1 MHNQIRHVSRAFP
14 ALLLFILV
22 LMVSLLFT
30 GCSGGQT
37 QAGSNANGSGSAGT
51 NLSGNSNTGS
61 ADGSNSGSSGAGNS
75 NDGSSSSDSSGQKR
89 GDAYAALVPTA
100 PGDTCYGDDSS
111 SIDASNI
118 SEGYVMVRYTGNSEK
133 AKLQM
138 TVPDGTVYT
147 YTIKGSD
154 YNTFPLTGGNGSY
167 TLNVYEWVVDN
178 SYALALSQDIEV
190 SLSDEFK
197 PFLYPNQ
204 YVWFTEDSE
213 VVALGRELS
222 DQSSDDLNYVQN
234 SYYYVIQNI
243 SYDNDKAENTP
254 TDYVPDVDAV
264 LAEKKGICFDY
275 ASLMAALLRSQSIP
289 TKLEVGYSGEAYHA
303 WISVYLTES
312 GWVDNIIEFNGK
324 DWVLMD
330 PTLAANN
337 SSKAVAKYIGDG
349 SKYTV
354 KYSY

>member
-1 MHNQIRHVSRAFP
+1 MHNRSKHTYRASLFF
-14 ALLLFILV
+14 LLLI
-22 LMVSLLFT
+22 LLFGSSCLLT
-30 GCSGGQT
+30 GCSGGT
-37 QAGSNANGSGSAGT
+37 SSKAEANAGHSGGSNADGSGGSNADGPGGSGSDA
-51 NLSGNSNTGS
+51 
-61 ADGSNSGSSGAGNS
+61 
-75 NDGSSSSDSSGQKR
+75 DSSGQKR
-89 GDAYAALVPTA
+89 TDAYASLVPTA
-100 PGDTCYGDDSS
+100 SGETCYGDDSV

-118 SEGYVMVRYTGNSEK
+118 SDGYVMVRYTGHSEK
-133 AKLQM
+133 AKAQI
-138 TVPDGTVYT
+138 TIPDGTVYT

-154 YNTFPLTGGNGSY
+154 YNTFPLTGGNGDY
-167 TLNVYEWVVDN
+167 TLKVYEWVVDN
-178 SYALALSQDIEV
+178 SYALAFSQALSV
-190 SLSDEFK
+190 SLNDEFK

-204 YVWFTEDSE
+204 YVWFTGDSQ

-222 DQSSDDLNYVQN
+222 DQSADDLDYVQN
-234 SYYYVIQNI
+234 SYYYVIRNI

-254 TDYVPDVDAV
+254 TDYVPDIDTI
-264 LAEKKGICFDY
+264 LEEKKGICFDY

-312 GWVDNIIEFNGK
+312 GWVDNIIEFDGK

>member
-1 MHNQIRHVSRAFP
+1 MHNRSKHTYRASLFF
-14 ALLLFILV
+14 LILILLFG
-22 LMVSLLFT
+22 SSCLLT
-30 GCSGGQT
+30 GCSGGT
-37 QAGSNANGSGSAGT
+37 SSKAEANAGHSGGSNADGSGGSNADGPGGSGSG
-51 NLSGNSNTGS
+51 
-61 ADGSNSGSSGAGNS
+61 ADGSGSDA
-75 NDGSSSSDSSGQKR
+75 DSSGQKR
-89 GDAYAALVPTA
+89 TDAYASLVPTA
-100 PGDTCYGDDSS
+100 SGETCYGDDSV

-118 SEGYVMVRYTGNSEK
+118 SDGYVMVRYTGHSEK
-133 AKLQM
+133 AKAQI
-138 TVPDGTVYT
+138 TIPDGTVYT

-154 YNTFPLTGGNGSY
+154 YNTFPLTGGNGDY
-167 TLNVYEWVVDN
+167 TLKVYEWVVDN
-178 SYALALSQDIEV
+178 SYALAFSQALSV
-190 SLSDEFK
+190 NLNDEFK

-204 YVWFTEDSE
+204 YVWFTGDSQ

-222 DQSSDDLNYVQN
+222 DQSADDLDYVQN
-234 SYYYVIQNI
+234 SYYYVIRNI
-243 SYDNDKAENTP
+243 SYDTDKAENTP
-254 TDYVPDVDAV
+254 TDYVPDIDTI
-264 LAEKKGICFDY
+264 LEEKKGICFDY

-312 GWVDNIIEFNGK
+312 GWVDNIIEFDGK

>member
-1 MHNQIRHVSRAFP
+1 MHNRSKHTYRASLFF
-14 ALLLFILV
+14 LLLI
-22 LMVSLLFT
+22 LLFGSSCLLT
-30 GCSGGQT
+30 GCSGGT
-37 QAGSNANGSGSAGT
+37 SSDAEANAGHSGGSNTDGSGGSGSD
-51 NLSGNSNTGS
+51 
-61 ADGSNSGSSGAGNS
+61 ADG
-75 NDGSSSSDSSGQKR
+75 SGQKR
-89 GDAYAALVPTA
+89 ADAYASLVPTA
-100 PGDTCYGDDSS
+100 SGETCYGDDSV

-118 SEGYVMVRYTGNSEK
+118 SDGYVMVRYTGHSEK
-133 AKLQM
+133 AKAQI
-138 TVPDGTVYT
+138 TIPDGTVYT

-154 YNTFPLTGGNGSY
+154 YNTFPLTGGNGDY
-167 TLNVYEWVVDN
+167 TLKVYEWVVDN
-178 SYALALSQDIEV
+178 SYALAFSQALSI

-204 YVWFTEDSE
+204 YVWFTGDSQ

-222 DQSSDDLNYVQN
+222 DQSADDLDYVQN
-234 SYYYVIQNI
+234 SYYYVIRNI

-254 TDYVPDVDAV
+254 TDYVPDIDTI
-264 LAEKKGICFDY
+264 LEEKKGICFDY

-312 GWVDNIIEFNGK
+312 GWVDNIIEFDGK

>member
-1 MHNQIRHVSRAFP
+1 MHNRSKHTYRASLFF
-14 ALLLFILV
+14 LLLI
-22 LMVSLLFT
+22 LLFGSSCLLT
-30 GCSGGQT
+30 GCSGGT
-37 QAGSNANGSGSAGT
+37 
-51 NLSGNSNTGS
+51 
-61 ADGSNSGSSGAGNS
+61 SSKA
-75 NDGSSSSDSSGQKR
+75 DSSGQKR
-89 GDAYAALVPTA
+89 TDAYASLVPTA
-100 PGDTCYGDDSS
+100 SGETCYGDDSV

-118 SEGYVMVRYTGNSEK
+118 SDGYVMVRYTGHSEK
-133 AKLQM
+133 AKAQI
-138 TVPDGTVYT
+138 TIPDGTVYT

-154 YNTFPLTGGNGSY
+154 YNTFPLTGGNGDY
-167 TLNVYEWVVDN
+167 TLKVYEWVVDN
-178 SYALALSQDIEV
+178 SYALAFSQALSV
-190 SLSDEFK
+190 SLNDEFK

-204 YVWFTEDSE
+204 YVWFTGDSQ

-222 DQSSDDLNYVQN
+222 DQSADDLDYVQN
-234 SYYYVIQNI
+234 SYYYVIRNI

-254 TDYVPDVDAV
+254 TDYVPDIDTI
-264 LAEKKGICFDY
+264 LEEKKGICFDY

-312 GWVDNIIEFNGK
+312 GWVDNIIEFDGK

>member
-1 MHNQIRHVSRAFP
+1 MHNRSKHTYCASLFF
-14 ALLLFILV
+14 LLLI
-22 LMVSLLFT
+22 LLFGSSCLLT
-30 GCSGGQT
+30 GCSGGT
-37 QAGSNANGSGSAGT
+37 SSKSEANAGHSGVSD
-51 NLSGNSNTGS
+51 
-61 ADGSNSGSSGAGNS
+61 ADG
-75 NDGSSSSDSSGQKR
+75 SGQKR
-89 GDAYAALVPTA
+89 ADAYASLVPTA
-100 PGDTCYGDDSS
+100 SGETCYGDDSV

-118 SEGYVMVRYTGNSEK
+118 SDGYVMVRYTGHSEK
-133 AKLQM
+133 AKAQI
-138 TVPDGTVYT
+138 TIPDGTVYT

-154 YNTFPLTGGNGSY
+154 YNTFPLTGGNGDY
-167 TLNVYEWVVDN
+167 TLKVYEWVVDN
-178 SYALALSQDIEV
+178 SYALAFSQALSV
-190 SLSDEFK
+190 SLNDEFK

-204 YVWFTEDSE
+204 YVWFTGDSQ

-222 DQSSDDLNYVQN
+222 DQSADDLDYVQN
-234 SYYYVIQNI
+234 SYYYVIRNI

-254 TDYVPDVDAV
+254 TDYVPDIDTI
-264 LAEKKGICFDY
+264 LEEKKGICFDY

-312 GWVDNIIEFNGK
+312 GWVDNIIEFDGK

>member
-1 MHNQIRHVSRAFP
+1 MHNRSKHTYRASLFF
-14 ALLLFILV
+14 LILILLFG
-22 LMVSLLFT
+22 SSCLLT
-30 GCSGGQT
+30 GCSDGTSSKTEANAGHSG
-37 QAGSNANGSGSAGT
+37 GSNADGSGSDA
-51 NLSGNSNTGS
+51 
-61 ADGSNSGSSGAGNS
+61 
-75 NDGSSSSDSSGQKR
+75 DSSGQKR
-89 GDAYAALVPTA
+89 TDAYASLVPTA
-100 PGDTCYGDDSS
+100 SGETCYGDDSV

-118 SEGYVMVRYTGNSEK
+118 SDGYVMVRYTGHSEK
-133 AKLQM
+133 AKAQI
-138 TVPDGTVYT
+138 TIPDGTVYT

-154 YNTFPLTGGNGSY
+154 YNTFPLTGGNGDY
-167 TLNVYEWVVDN
+167 TLKVYEWVVDN
-178 SYALALSQDIEV
+178 SYALAFSQALSV
-190 SLSDEFK
+190 SLNDEFK

-204 YVWFTEDSE
+204 YVWFTGDSQ

-222 DQSSDDLNYVQN
+222 DQSADDLDYVQN
-234 SYYYVIQNI
+234 SYYYVIRNI

-254 TDYVPDVDAV
+254 IDYVPDIDTI
-264 LAEKKGICFDY
+264 LEEKKGICFDY

-312 GWVDNIIEFNGK
+312 GWVDNIIEFDGK

>member
-1 MHNQIRHVSRAFP
+1 MHNRSKHTYRASLFF
-14 ALLLFILV
+14 LILILLFG
-22 LMVSLLFT
+22 SSCLLT
-30 GCSGGQT
+30 GCSGGT
-37 QAGSNANGSGSAGT
+37 SLKAEANAGHSGGSNADGSGGSGSG
-51 NLSGNSNTGS
+51 
-61 ADGSNSGSSGAGNS
+61 ADGSGSDA
-75 NDGSSSSDSSGQKR
+75 DSSGQKR
-89 GDAYAALVPTA
+89 TDAYASLVPTA
-100 PGDTCYGDDSS
+100 SGETCYGDDSV

-118 SEGYVMVRYTGNSEK
+118 SDGYVMVRYTGHSEK
-133 AKLQM
+133 AKAQI
-138 TVPDGTVYT
+138 TIPDGTVYT

-154 YNTFPLTGGNGSY
+154 YNTFPLTGGNGDY
-167 TLNVYEWVVDN
+167 TLKVYEWVVDN
-178 SYALALSQDIEV
+178 SYALAFSQDLSV

-204 YVWFTEDSE
+204 YVWFTGDSQ

-222 DQSSDDLNYVQN
+222 DQSADDLDYVQN
-234 SYYYVIQNI
+234 SYYYVIRNI

-254 TDYVPDVDAV
+254 TDYVPDIDTI
-264 LAEKKGICFDY
+264 LEEKKGICFDY

-312 GWVDNIIEFNGK
+312 GWVDNIIEFDGK

>member
-1 MHNQIRHVSRAFP
+1 MHNRSKHTYRASLFF
-14 ALLLFILV
+14 LILILLFG
-22 LMVSLLFT
+22 SSGLLT
-30 GCSGGQT
+30 GCSGGT
-37 QAGSNANGSGSAGT
+37 SSKTEANASHSGGSNADGSGGSGSDA
-51 NLSGNSNTGS
+51 
-61 ADGSNSGSSGAGNS
+61 
-75 NDGSSSSDSSGQKR
+75 DSSGQKR
-89 GDAYAALVPTA
+89 TDAYASLVPTA
-100 PGDTCYGDDSS
+100 SGETCYGDDSV

-118 SEGYVMVRYTGNSEK
+118 SDGYVMVRYTGHSEK
-133 AKLQM
+133 AKAQI
-138 TVPDGTVYT
+138 TIPDGTVYT

-154 YNTFPLTGGNGSY
+154 YNTFPLTGGNGDY
-167 TLNVYEWVVDN
+167 TLKVYEWVVDN
-178 SYALALSQDIEV
+178 SYALAFSQALSV
-190 SLSDEFK
+190 SLNDEFK

-204 YVWFTEDSE
+204 YVWFTGDSQ

-222 DQSSDDLNYVQN
+222 DQSADDLDYVQN
-234 SYYYVIQNI
+234 SYYYVIRNI

-254 TDYVPDVDAV
+254 TDYVPDIDTI
-264 LAEKKGICFDY
+264 LEEKKGICFDY

-312 GWVDNIIEFNGK
+312 GWVDNIIEFDGK

>member
-1 MHNQIRHVSRAFP
+1 MHNRSKHTYRASLFF
-14 ALLLFILV
+14 LILILLFG
-22 LMVSLLFT
+22 SSCLLT
-30 GCSGGQT
+30 GCSGGT
-37 QAGSNANGSGSAGT
+37 SSKAEANAGHSGGSNADGSGGSNADGPGGSGSG
-51 NLSGNSNTGS
+51 
-61 ADGSNSGSSGAGNS
+61 ADGSGSDA
-75 NDGSSSSDSSGQKR
+75 DSSGQKR
-89 GDAYAALVPTA
+89 TDAYASLVPTA
-100 PGDTCYGDDSS
+100 SGETCYGDDSV

-118 SEGYVMVRYTGNSEK
+118 SDGYVMVRYTGHSEK
-133 AKLQM
+133 AKAQI
-138 TVPDGTVYT
+138 TIPDGTVYT

-154 YNTFPLTGGNGSY
+154 YNTFPLTGGNGDY
-167 TLNVYEWVVDN
+167 TLKVYEWVVDN
-178 SYALALSQDIEV
+178 SYALAFSQALSV
-190 SLSDEFK
+190 NLNDEFK

-204 YVWFTEDSE
+204 YVWFTGDSQ

-222 DQSSDDLNYVQN
+222 DQSADDLDYVQN
-234 SYYYVIQNI
+234 SYYYVIRNI

-254 TDYVPDVDAV
+254 TDYVPDIDTI
-264 LAEKKGICFDY
+264 LEEKKGICFDY

-312 GWVDNIIEFNGK
+312 GWVDNIIEFDGK

>member
-1 MHNQIRHVSRAFP
+1 MHNRSKHTYRASLFF
-14 ALLLFILV
+14 LILILLFG
-22 LMVSLLFT
+22 SSCLLT
-30 GCSGGQT
+30 GCSDGTSSKTEANAGHSGG
-37 QAGSNANGSGSAGT
+37 SD
-51 NLSGNSNTGS
+51 
-61 ADGSNSGSSGAGNS
+61 ADG
-75 NDGSSSSDSSGQKR
+75 SGQKR
-89 GDAYAALVPTA
+89 ADAYASLVPTA
-100 PGDTCYGDDSS
+100 SGETCYGDDSV

-118 SEGYVMVRYTGNSEK
+118 SDGYVMIRYTGHSEK
-133 AKLQM
+133 AKAQI
-138 TVPDGTVYT
+138 TTPDGTVYT

-154 YNTFPLTGGNGSY
+154 YNTFPLTGGNGDY
-167 TLNVYEWVVDN
+167 TLKVYEWVVDN
-178 SYALALSQDIEV
+178 SYALAFSQALSV
-190 SLSDEFK
+190 SLNDEFK

-204 YVWFTEDSE
+204 YVWFTGDSQ

-222 DQSSDDLNYVQN
+222 DQSADDLDYVQN
-234 SYYYVIQNI
+234 SYYYVIRNI

-254 TDYVPDVDAV
+254 TDYVPDIDTI
-264 LAEKKGICFDY
+264 LEEKKGICFDY

-312 GWVDNIIEFNGK
+312 GWVDNIIEFDGK

>member
-1 MHNQIRHVSRAFP
+1 MHNRSKHTYCASLFF
-14 ALLLFILV
+14 LLLI
-22 LMVSLLFT
+22 LLFGSSCLLT
-30 GCSGGQT
+30 GCSGGT
-37 QAGSNANGSGSAGT
+37 SSTAETNAGHSVSSRADG
-51 NLSGNSNTGS
+51 SGNSGS
-61 ADGSNSGSSGAGNS
+61 DADG
-75 NDGSSSSDSSGQKR
+75 SGQKR
-89 GDAYAALVPTA
+89 ADAYASLVPTA
-100 PGDTCYGDDSS
+100 SGETCYGDDSV

-118 SEGYVMVRYTGNSEK
+118 SDGYVMVRYTGRSEK
-133 AKLQM
+133 AKAQI
-138 TVPDGTVYT
+138 TIPDGTVYT

-154 YNTFPLTGGNGSY
+154 YNTFPLTGGNGDY
-167 TLNVYEWVVDN
+167 TLKVYEWVVDN
-178 SYALALSQDIEV
+178 SYALAFSKDLSV

-204 YVWFTEDSE
+204 YVWFTGDSQ

-222 DQSSDDLNYVQN
+222 DQSADDLDYVQN
-234 SYYYVIQNI
+234 SYYYVIRNI

-254 TDYVPDVDAV
+254 TDYVPDIDTI
-264 LAEKKGICFDY
+264 LEEKKGICFDY

-312 GWVDNIIEFNGK
+312 GWVDNIIEFDGK

>member
-1 MHNQIRHVSRAFP
+1 MHNRSKHTYRASLFF
-14 ALLLFILV
+14 LILILLFG
-22 LMVSLLFT
+22 SSCLLT
-30 GCSGGQT
+30 GCSGGT
-37 QAGSNANGSGSAGT
+37 SSKAEANAGHSGGSNADGSGGSGSDANGSGSDADG
-51 NLSGNSNTGS
+51 SGSD
-61 ADGSNSGSSGAGNS
+61 ADGSN
-75 NDGSSSSDSSGQKR
+75 QKR
-89 GDAYAALVPTA
+89 TDAYASLVPTA
-100 PGDTCYGDDSS
+100 SGETCYGDDSV

-118 SEGYVMVRYTGNSEK
+118 SDGYVMIRYTGHSEK
-133 AKLQM
+133 AKAQI
-138 TVPDGTVYT
+138 TIPDGTVYT

-154 YNTFPLTGGNGSY
+154 YNTFPLTGGNGDY
-167 TLNVYEWVVDN
+167 TLKVYEWVVDN
-178 SYALALSQDIEV
+178 SYALAFSQALSV
-190 SLSDEFK
+190 SLNDEFK

-204 YVWFTEDSE
+204 YVWFTGDSQ

-222 DQSSDDLNYVQN
+222 DQSADDLDYVQN
-234 SYYYVIQNI
+234 SYYYVIRNI

-254 TDYVPDVDAV
+254 TDYVPDIDTI
-264 LAEKKGICFDY
+264 LEEKKGICFDY

-312 GWVDNIIEFNGK
+312 GWVDNIIEFDGK

>member
-1 MHNQIRHVSRAFP
+1 MHNRSKHTYRASLFF
-14 ALLLFILV
+14 LILILLFG
-22 LMVSLLFT
+22 SSCLLT
-30 GCSGGQT
+30 GCSGGT
-37 QAGSNANGSGSAGT
+37 SSKAEANAGHSGGSNADGSGGSNADGPGDSGSGADGSGSDA
-51 NLSGNSNTGS
+51 
-61 ADGSNSGSSGAGNS
+61 
-75 NDGSSSSDSSGQKR
+75 DSSGQKR
-89 GDAYAALVPTA
+89 TDAYASLVPTA
-100 PGDTCYGDDSS
+100 SGETCYGDDSV

-118 SEGYVMVRYTGNSEK
+118 SDGYVMVRYTGHSEK
-133 AKLQM
+133 AKAQI
-138 TVPDGTVYT
+138 TIPDGTVYT

-154 YNTFPLTGGNGSY
+154 YNTFPLTGGNGDY
-167 TLNVYEWVVDN
+167 TLKVYEWVVDN
-178 SYALALSQDIEV
+178 SYALAFSQALSV
-190 SLSDEFK
+190 SLNDEFK

-204 YVWFTEDSE
+204 YVWFTGDSQ

-222 DQSSDDLNYVQN
+222 DQSADDLDYVQN
-234 SYYYVIQNI
+234 SYYYVIRNI

-254 TDYVPDVDAV
+254 TDYVPDIDTI
-264 LAEKKGICFDY
+264 LEEKKGICFDY

-312 GWVDNIIEFNGK
+312 GWVDNIIEFDGK

>member
-1 MHNQIRHVSRAFP
+1 MHNRSKHTYRASLFF
-14 ALLLFILV
+14 LLLI
-22 LMVSLLFT
+22 LLFGSSCLLT
-30 GCSGGQT
+30 GCSGGT
-37 QAGSNANGSGSAGT
+37 SSKAEANAGHSGGSNADGPGGSGSG
-51 NLSGNSNTGS
+51 
-61 ADGSNSGSSGAGNS
+61 ADGSGSDA
-75 NDGSSSSDSSGQKR
+75 DSSGQKR
-89 GDAYAALVPTA
+89 TDAYASLVPTA
-100 PGDTCYGDDSS
+100 SGETCYGDDSV

-118 SEGYVMVRYTGNSEK
+118 SDGYVMVRYTGHSEK
-133 AKLQM
+133 AKAQI
-138 TVPDGTVYT
+138 TIPDGTVYT

-154 YNTFPLTGGNGSY
+154 YNTFPLTGGNGDY
-167 TLNVYEWVVDN
+167 TLKVYEWVVDN
-178 SYALALSQDIEV
+178 SYALAFSQALSV
-190 SLSDEFK
+190 SLNDEFK

-204 YVWFTEDSE
+204 YVWFTGDSQ

-222 DQSSDDLNYVQN
+222 DQSADDLDYVQN
-234 SYYYVIQNI
+234 SYYYVIRNI

-254 TDYVPDVDAV
+254 TDYVPDIDTI
-264 LAEKKGICFDY
+264 LEEKKGICFDY

-312 GWVDNIIEFNGK
+312 GWVDNIIEFDGK

>member
-1 MHNQIRHVSRAFP
+1 MHNRSKHTYCASLFF
-14 ALLLFILV
+14 LLLI
-22 LMVSLLFT
+22 LLFGSSCLLT
-30 GCSGGQT
+30 GCSGGT
-37 QAGSNANGSGSAGT
+37 SSTAETNAGHSVSSRADG
-51 NLSGNSNTGS
+51 SGNSGS
-61 ADGSNSGSSGAGNS
+61 DA
-75 NDGSSSSDSSGQKR
+75 DSSGQKR
-89 GDAYAALVPTA
+89 ADAYASLVPTA
-100 PGDTCYGDDSS
+100 SGETCYGDDSV

-118 SEGYVMVRYTGNSEK
+118 SDGYVMVRYTGRSEK
-133 AKLQM
+133 AKAQI
-138 TVPDGTVYT
+138 TIPDGTVYT

-154 YNTFPLTGGNGSY
+154 YNTFPLTGGNGDY
-167 TLNVYEWVVDN
+167 TLKVYEWVVDN
-178 SYALALSQDIEV
+178 SYALAFSKDLSV

-204 YVWFTEDSE
+204 YVWFTGDSQ

-222 DQSSDDLNYVQN
+222 DQSADDLDYVQN
-234 SYYYVIQNI
+234 SYYYVIRNI
-243 SYDNDKAENTP
+243 SYDNDNTP
-254 TDYVPDVDAV
+254 TDYVPDIDTI
-264 LAEKKGICFDY
+264 LEEKKGICFDY

-312 GWVDNIIEFNGK
+312 GWVDNIIEFDGK

>member
-1 MHNQIRHVSRAFP
+1 MHNRSKHTYRASLFF
-14 ALLLFILV
+14 LLLI
-22 LMVSLLFT
+22 LLFGSSCLLT
-30 GCSGGQT
+30 GCSGGT
-37 QAGSNANGSGSAGT
+37 SSKAEANAGHSGGSNADGSGGSNTDGSGGSGSD
-51 NLSGNSNTGS
+51 
-61 ADGSNSGSSGAGNS
+61 ADGSGSDA
-75 NDGSSSSDSSGQKR
+75 DGSGQKR
-89 GDAYAALVPTA
+89 ADAYASLVPTA
-100 PGDTCYGDDSS
+100 SGETCYGDDSV

-118 SEGYVMVRYTGNSEK
+118 SDGYVMVRYTGHSEK
-133 AKLQM
+133 AKAQI
-138 TVPDGTVYT
+138 TIPDGTVYT

-154 YNTFPLTGGNGSY
+154 YNTFPLTGGNGDY
-167 TLNVYEWVVDN
+167 TLKVYEWVVDN
-178 SYALALSQDIEV
+178 SYALAFSQDLSV

-204 YVWFTEDSE
+204 YVWFTGDSQ

-222 DQSSDDLNYVQN
+222 DQSADDLDYVQN
-234 SYYYVIQNI
+234 SYYYVIRNI

-254 TDYVPDVDAV
+254 TDYVPDIDTI
-264 LAEKKGICFDY
+264 LEEKKGICFDY

-312 GWVDNIIEFNGK
+312 GWVDNIIEFDGK

>member
-1 MHNQIRHVSRAFP
+1 MHNRSKHTYRASLFF
-14 ALLLFILV
+14 LLLI
-22 LMVSLLFT
+22 LLFGSSCLLT
-30 GCSGGQT
+30 GCSGGT
-37 QAGSNANGSGSAGT
+37 
-51 NLSGNSNTGS
+51 
-61 ADGSNSGSSGAGNS
+61 SSKA
-75 NDGSSSSDSSGQKR
+75 DSSGQKR
-89 GDAYAALVPTA
+89 ADAYASLVPTA
-100 PGDTCYGDDSS
+100 SGETCYGDDSV

-118 SEGYVMVRYTGNSEK
+118 SDGYVMVRYTGHSEK
-133 AKLQM
+133 AKAQI
-138 TVPDGTVYT
+138 TIPDGTVYT

-154 YNTFPLTGGNGSY
+154 YNTFPLTGGNGDY
-167 TLNVYEWVVDN
+167 TLKVYEWVVDN
-178 SYALALSQDIEV
+178 SYALAFSQALSV
-190 SLSDEFK
+190 SLNDEFK

-204 YVWFTEDSE
+204 YVWFTGDSQ

-222 DQSSDDLNYVQN
+222 DQSADDLDYVQN
-234 SYYYVIQNI
+234 SYYYVIRNI

-254 TDYVPDVDAV
+254 TDYVPDIDTI
-264 LAEKKGICFDY
+264 LEEKKGICFDY

-312 GWVDNIIEFNGK
+312 GWVDNIIEFDGK

>member
-1 MHNQIRHVSRAFP
+1 MHNRSKHTYRASLFF
-14 ALLLFILV
+14 LLLI
-22 LMVSLLFT
+22 LLFGSSCLLT
-30 GCSGGQT
+30 GCSGSTSSKTEANAGHSG
-37 QAGSNANGSGSAGT
+37 GSNADGPGGSGSG
-51 NLSGNSNTGS
+51 
-61 ADGSNSGSSGAGNS
+61 ADGSGSDA
-75 NDGSSSSDSSGQKR
+75 DSSGQKR
-89 GDAYAALVPTA
+89 TDAYASLVPTA
-100 PGDTCYGDDSS
+100 SGETCYGDDSV

-118 SEGYVMVRYTGNSEK
+118 SDGYVMVRYTGHSEK
-133 AKLQM
+133 AKAQI
-138 TVPDGTVYT
+138 TIPDGTVYT

-154 YNTFPLTGGNGSY
+154 YNTFPLTGGNGDY
-167 TLNVYEWVVDN
+167 TLKVYEWVVDN
-178 SYALALSQDIEV
+178 SYALAFSQALSV
-190 SLSDEFK
+190 SLNDEFK

-204 YVWFTEDSE
+204 YVWFTGDSQ

-222 DQSSDDLNYVQN
+222 DQSADDLDYVQN
-234 SYYYVIQNI
+234 SYYYVIRNI

-254 TDYVPDVDAV
+254 TDYVPDIDTI
-264 LAEKKGICFDY
+264 LEEKKGICFDY

-312 GWVDNIIEFNGK
+312 GWVDNIIEFDGK

>member
-1 MHNQIRHVSRAFP
+1 MHNRSKHTYRASLFF
-14 ALLLFILV
+14 LILILLFG
-22 LMVSLLFT
+22 SSCLLT
-30 GCSGGQT
+30 GCSGGT
-37 QAGSNANGSGSAGT
+37 SSKTEANAGHSGGSNADGSGGSNADGPGGSGSG
-51 NLSGNSNTGS
+51 
-61 ADGSNSGSSGAGNS
+61 ADDSGSDA
-75 NDGSSSSDSSGQKR
+75 DSSGQKR
-89 GDAYAALVPTA
+89 TDAYASLVPTA
-100 PGDTCYGDDSS
+100 SGETCYGDDSV

-118 SEGYVMVRYTGNSEK
+118 SDGYVMVRYTGHSEK
-133 AKLQM
+133 AKAQI
-138 TVPDGTVYT
+138 TIPDGTVYT

-154 YNTFPLTGGNGSY
+154 YNTFPLTGGNGDY
-167 TLNVYEWVVDN
+167 TLKVYEWVVDN
-178 SYALALSQDIEV
+178 SYALAFSQALSV
-190 SLSDEFK
+190 SLNDEFK

-204 YVWFTEDSE
+204 YVWFTGDSQ

-222 DQSSDDLNYVQN
+222 DQSADDLDYVQN
-234 SYYYVIQNI
+234 SYYYVIRNI

-254 TDYVPDVDAV
+254 TDYVPDIDTI
-264 LAEKKGICFDY
+264 LEEKKGICFDY

-312 GWVDNIIEFNGK
+312 GWVDNIIEFDGK

>member
-1 MHNQIRHVSRAFP
+1 MHNRSKHTYCASLFF
-14 ALLLFILV
+14 LLLI
-22 LMVSLLFT
+22 LLFGSSCLLT
-30 GCSGGQT
+30 GCSGGT
-37 QAGSNANGSGSAGT
+37 SSKAEANAGHTGGSNTDGSGGSGSD
-51 NLSGNSNTGS
+51 
-61 ADGSNSGSSGAGNS
+61 ADGSGSDA
-75 NDGSSSSDSSGQKR
+75 DSSGQKR
-89 GDAYAALVPTA
+89 ADAYASLVPTA
-100 PGDTCYGDDSS
+100 SGETCYGDDSV

-118 SEGYVMVRYTGNSEK
+118 SDGYVMIRYTGRSEK
-133 AKLQM
+133 AKAQI
-138 TVPDGTVYT
+138 TIPDGTVYT

-154 YNTFPLTGGNGSY
+154 YNTFPLTGGNGDY
-167 TLNVYEWVVDN
+167 TLKVYEWVVDN
-178 SYALALSQDIEV
+178 SYALAFSKDLSV

-204 YVWFTEDSE
+204 YVWFTGDSQ

-222 DQSSDDLNYVQN
+222 DQSADDLDYVQN
-234 SYYYVIQNI
+234 SYYYVIRNI

-254 TDYVPDVDAV
+254 TDYVPDIDTI
-264 LAEKKGICFDY
+264 LEEKKGICFDY

-312 GWVDNIIEFNGK
+312 GWVDNIIEFGGK

>member
-1 MHNQIRHVSRAFP
+1 MHNRLKHTYCASLFF
-14 ALLLFILV
+14 LLLI
-22 LMVSLLFT
+22 LLFGSSCLLT
-30 GCSGGQT
+30 GCSGST
-37 QAGSNANGSGSAGT
+37 SSKAEANAGHSGGSD
-51 NLSGNSNTGS
+51 
-61 ADGSNSGSSGAGNS
+61 ADG
-75 NDGSSSSDSSGQKR
+75 SGQKR
-89 GDAYAALVPTA
+89 ADAYASLVPTA
-100 PGDTCYGDDSS
+100 SGETCYGDDSV

-118 SEGYVMVRYTGNSEK
+118 SDGYVMIRYTGHSEK
-133 AKLQM
+133 AKAQI
-138 TVPDGTVYT
+138 TTPDGTVYT

-154 YNTFPLTGGNGSY
+154 YNTFPLTGGNGDY
-167 TLNVYEWVVDN
+167 TLKVYEWVVDN
-178 SYALALSQDIEV
+178 SYALAFSQALSV
-190 SLSDEFK
+190 SLNDEFK

-204 YVWFTEDSE
+204 YVWFTGDSQ

-222 DQSSDDLNYVQN
+222 DQSADDLDYVQN
-234 SYYYVIQNI
+234 SYYYVIRNI

-254 TDYVPDVDAV
+254 TDYVPDIDTI
-264 LAEKKGICFDY
+264 LEEKKGICFDY

-312 GWVDNIIEFNGK
+312 GWVDNIIEFDGK

>member
-1 MHNQIRHVSRAFP
+1 MHNRSKHTYRASLFF
-14 ALLLFILV
+14 LILILLFG
-22 LMVSLLFT
+22 SSCLLT
-30 GCSGGQT
+30 GCSGGT
-37 QAGSNANGSGSAGT
+37 SSKAEANAGHSGGSNADGSGGSNADGSGGSGSG
-51 NLSGNSNTGS
+51 
-61 ADGSNSGSSGAGNS
+61 ADGFGSDA
-75 NDGSSSSDSSGQKR
+75 DSSGQKR
-89 GDAYAALVPTA
+89 TDAYASLVPTA
-100 PGDTCYGDDSS
+100 SGETCYGDDSV

-118 SEGYVMVRYTGNSEK
+118 SDGYVMVRYTGHSEK
-133 AKLQM
+133 AKAQI
-138 TVPDGTVYT
+138 TIPDGTVYT

-154 YNTFPLTGGNGSY
+154 YNTFPLTGGNGDY
-167 TLNVYEWVVDN
+167 TLKVYEWVVDN
-178 SYALALSQDIEV
+178 SYALAFSQALSV
-190 SLSDEFK
+190 SLNDEFK

-204 YVWFTEDSE
+204 YVWFTGDSQ

-222 DQSSDDLNYVQN
+222 DQSADDLDYVQN
-234 SYYYVIQNI
+234 SYYYVIRNI

-254 TDYVPDVDAV
+254 TDYVPDIDTI
-264 LAEKKGICFDY
+264 LEEKKGICFDY

-312 GWVDNIIEFNGK
+312 GWVDNIIEFDGK

>member
-1 MHNQIRHVSRAFP
+1 MHNRSKHTYCASLFF
-14 ALLLFILV
+14 LLLI
-22 LMVSLLFT
+22 LLFGSSCLLT
-30 GCSGGQT
+30 GCSGGT
-37 QAGSNANGSGSAGT
+37 SSTAETNAGHSVSSRADGSGNSGSDADGSGSDA
-51 NLSGNSNTGS
+51 
-61 ADGSNSGSSGAGNS
+61 
-75 NDGSSSSDSSGQKR
+75 DSSGQKR
-89 GDAYAALVPTA
+89 ADAYASLVPTA
-100 PGDTCYGDDSS
+100 SGETCYGDDSV

-118 SEGYVMVRYTGNSEK
+118 SDGYVMVRYTGRSEK
-133 AKLQM
+133 AKAQI
-138 TVPDGTVYT
+138 TIPDGTVYT

-154 YNTFPLTGGNGSY
+154 YNTFPLTGGNGDY
-167 TLNVYEWVVDN
+167 TLKVYEWVVDN
-178 SYALALSQDIEV
+178 SYALAFSKDLSV
-190 SLSDEFK
+190 SLSNEFK

-204 YVWFTEDSE
+204 YVWFTGDSQ

-222 DQSSDDLNYVQN
+222 DQSADDLDYVQN
-234 SYYYVIQNI
+234 SYYYVIRNI

-254 TDYVPDVDAV
+254 TDYVPDIDTI
-264 LAEKKGICFDY
+264 LEEKKGICFDY

-303 WISVYLTES
+303 WISVYLT
-312 GWVDNIIEFNGK
+312 GWVDNIIEFDGK

>member
-1 MHNQIRHVSRAFP
+1 MHNRLKHTYCASLFF
-14 ALLLFILV
+14 LLLI
-22 LMVSLLFT
+22 LLFGSSCLLT
-30 GCSGGQT
+30 GCSGSTSSKAEANAGHSG
-37 QAGSNANGSGSAGT
+37 GSNTDGSGGSGSD
-51 NLSGNSNTGS
+51 
-61 ADGSNSGSSGAGNS
+61 ADGSGSDA
-75 NDGSSSSDSSGQKR
+75 DSSGQKR
-89 GDAYAALVPTA
+89 ADAYASLVPTA
-100 PGDTCYGDDSS
+100 SGETCYGDDSV

-118 SEGYVMVRYTGNSEK
+118 SDGYVMIRYTGRSEK
-133 AKLQM
+133 AKAQI
-138 TVPDGTVYT
+138 TIPDGTVYT

-154 YNTFPLTGGNGSY
+154 YNTFPLTGGNGDY
-167 TLNVYEWVVDN
+167 TLKVYEWVVDN
-178 SYALALSQDIEV
+178 SYALAFSKDLSV

-204 YVWFTEDSE
+204 YVWFTGDSQ

-222 DQSSDDLNYVQN
+222 DQSADDLDYVQN
-234 SYYYVIQNI
+234 SYYYVIRNI

-254 TDYVPDVDAV
+254 TDYVPDIDTI
-264 LAEKKGICFDY
+264 LEEKKGICFDY

-312 GWVDNIIEFNGK
+312 GWVDNIIEFDGK

>member
-1 MHNQIRHVSRAFP
+1 MHNRSKHTYCASLFF
-14 ALLLFILV
+14 LLLI
-22 LMVSLLFT
+22 LLFGSSCLLT
-30 GCSGGQT
+30 GCSGGT
-37 QAGSNANGSGSAGT
+37 SSKAEANAG
-51 NLSGNSNTGS
+51 
-61 ADGSNSGSSGAGNS
+61 NSGSSRADGSGHSVSSRADGSGNS
-75 NDGSSSSDSSGQKR
+75 GSDADSSGQKR
-89 GDAYAALVPTA
+89 ADAYASLVPTA
-100 PGDTCYGDDSS
+100 SGETCYGDDSV

-118 SEGYVMVRYTGNSEK
+118 SDGYVMVRYTGRSEK
-133 AKLQM
+133 AKAQI
-138 TVPDGTVYT
+138 TIPDGTVYT

-154 YNTFPLTGGNGSY
+154 YNTFPLTGGNGDY
-167 TLNVYEWVVDN
+167 TLKVYEWVVDN
-178 SYALALSQDIEV
+178 SYALAFSKDLSV

-204 YVWFTEDSE
+204 YVWFTGDSQ

-222 DQSSDDLNYVQN
+222 DQSADDLDYVQN
-234 SYYYVIQNI
+234 SYYYVIRNI

-254 TDYVPDVDAV
+254 TDYVPDIDTI
-264 LAEKKGICFDY
+264 LEEKKGICFDY

-312 GWVDNIIEFNGK
+312 GWVDNIIEFDGK